1 MCTLCRVKKISPNSC
16 KLRADGADHCSGK
29 MYKLENLPTFKKKN
43 IYKVCN
49 FCMHTFGFLLV
60 FVHCV
65 EILLVCDLR
74 EETNALTVI
83 HVPGK

>member
-1 MCTLCRVKKISPNSC
+1 
-16 KLRADGADHCSGK
+16 
-29 MYKLENLPTFKKKN
+29 
-43 IYKVCN
+43 
-49 FCMHTFGFLLV
+49 MHTFGFLLV